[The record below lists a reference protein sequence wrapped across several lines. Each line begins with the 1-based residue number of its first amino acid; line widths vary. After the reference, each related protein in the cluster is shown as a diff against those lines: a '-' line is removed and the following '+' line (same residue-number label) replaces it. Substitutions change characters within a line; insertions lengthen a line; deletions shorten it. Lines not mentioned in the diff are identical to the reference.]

1 MIDKVKANLEEYR
14 KLAADKVSFLQQLRN
29 TVTKTE
35 SEITLLN
42 GAIQAC
48 EKLLTDKNDNSGKT
62 K

>member
-1 MIDKVKANLEEYR
+1 MVDKIQANLEEYR

-48 EKLLTDKNDNSGKT
+48 EKLLTDQNDTSGKT